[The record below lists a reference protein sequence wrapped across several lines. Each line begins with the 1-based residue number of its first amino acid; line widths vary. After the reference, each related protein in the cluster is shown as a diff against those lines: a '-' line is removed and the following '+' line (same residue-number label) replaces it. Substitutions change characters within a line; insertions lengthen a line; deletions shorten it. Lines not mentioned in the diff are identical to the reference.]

1 MKKKILNLT
10 VFLKEKKNHL
20 YYIDDTPDKFF
31 VLSNRKSKEN
41 FALYMTNFTKTAESK
56 WKLFVAH
63 KKNELIEDFLC
74 FKDFIIL
81 GTRRQGLP
89 FLVQVDMKCKKE
101 YIEFKDKAYA
111 VNLSGN
117 NNYNARSFSFIYS
130 SLKSPPVIYSQNLY
144 TKKRK
149 KNLETKCYRSQ

>member
-1 MKKKILNLT
+1 
-10 VFLKEKKNHL
+10 
-20 YYIDDTPDKFF
+20 
-31 VLSNRKSKEN
+31 
-41 FALYMTNFTKTAESK
+41 MTNFTKTAESK

-74 FKDFIIL
+74 FKDFIFL
-81 GTRRQGLP
+81 NKKAGLP

-101 YIEFKDKAYA
+101 YIEFKDNAYA

-144 TKKRK
+144 TKKGEK
-149 KNLETKCYRSQ
+149 SGNKML